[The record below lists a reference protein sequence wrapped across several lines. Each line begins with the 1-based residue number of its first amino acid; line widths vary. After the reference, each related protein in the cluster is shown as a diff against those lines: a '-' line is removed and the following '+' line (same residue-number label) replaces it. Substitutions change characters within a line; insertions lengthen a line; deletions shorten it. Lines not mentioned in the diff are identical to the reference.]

1 MLNEIQ
7 LKLEKIREFDS
18 LIDFARSSLQLDIVL
33 YLASTNTPQSAAD
46 IAKALGQRKKPILD
60 ALRKLEI
67 KGLVKRTGTRE
78 DLYELT
84 ELGRNTI
91 DDLMIVLGF
100 GDMKQML
107 RNVHRRYG
115 KIQARD
121 MIRIVVPV
129 NYLHDVLV
137 ALGTSRTHE
146 LPLSSLSQIVGIS
159 EQRLSMYL
167 EPYVNPRSEVRLF
180 KKIRKETWKTKIKN
194 ILFGTRHTEVFYRLT
209 SLGQETFYRLTTY
222 TKIKNNTLLRYL
234 VRMFGNYSP
243 KYVIRKL
250 STVSILLAA
259 IALSVVILFPELS
272 AIALSIWSSYQ
283 MIIGVLF
290 LLAYK

>member
-33 YLASTNTPQSAAD
+33 YLASSKAPLSAAD

-60 ALRKLEI
+60 ALRKLEM
-67 KGLVKRTGTRE
+67 KGLVKRAGARE

-107 RNVHRRYG
+107 KNVHRRYG
-115 KIQARD
+115 KIRARD
-121 MIRIVVPV
+121 MIRVVVPV
-129 NYLHDVLV
+129 NYLHEVLV
-137 ALGTSRTHE
+137 ALGTSRSSE
-146 LPLSSLSQIVGIS
+146 LPLSTLSRIVGIS

-167 EPYVNPRSEVRLF
+167 EPYVNPKSEIRLF
-180 KKIRKETWKTKIKN
+180 KKIRRETWKAKIRN
-194 ILFGTRHTEVFYRLT
+194 VLFGTRHTEIFYRLT

-222 TKIKNNTLLRYL
+222 TKIKSNTLLRCL
-234 VRMFGNYSP
+234 VKFFGNYSP
-243 KYVIRKL
+243 KYVIRKISL
-250 STVSILLAA
+250 TTLLLAS
-259 IALSVVILFPELS
+259 IAFSVVLLFPEYS
-272 AIALSIWSSYQ
+272 AIVLSLWASFQ
-283 MIIGVLF
+283 MVLG
-290 LLAYK
+290 LLIFIAYK